1 MKEDDKIPFTAHL
14 EELRKRLVIC
24 CVAIGI
30 GVVIAYGF
38 KEKLFEILTIPL
50 VREMRPGDKLIFT
63 GLTEAFFTYMKVAF
77 LAGIMLASPVI
88 IYQFWSFVGPGLYKK
103 ERRYFV
109 PIVLL
114 SAFFFAGGS
123 LFCFFV
129 VFPFAFKFFLS
140 FATDVIQPLPSM
152 NEYLSFAS
160 VTMLAFGL
168 VFELPLVIVFL
179 ARLGIVTVDFLR
191 KNRKYA
197 ILLIFL
203 VAAILTPGPDVV
215 SQVLMAVPLMFLY
228 EVSIVGAIFLGKKK
242 EKKRAT
248 EPEKTN

>member
-1 MKEDDKIPFTAHL
+1 MREGDKIPFTAHL
-14 EELRKRLVIC
+14 EELRKRLIIC

-38 KEKLFEILTIPL
+38 KEKLFEILTLPL

-63 GLTEAFFTYMKVAF
+63 GLTEAFFTYMKVSF

-88 IYQFWSFVGPGLYKK
+88 IYQFWAFVGPGLYQK

-114 SAFFFAGGS
+114 SAFFFFGGS

-179 ARLGIVTVDFLR
+179 ARIGIVTVDFLR

-197 ILLIFL
+197 ILLIFV

-215 SQVLMAVPLMFLY
+215 SQVLMAIPLMFLY
-228 EVSIVGAIFLGKKK
+228 EISIIGAIFLGKKK
-242 EKKRAT
+242 EKKT
-248 EPEKTN
+248 DE

>member
-1 MKEDDKIPFTAHL
+1 MKEGDKIPFTAHL
-14 EELRKRLVIC
+14 EELRKRLIIC
-24 CVAIGI
+24 FVATGI

-38 KEKLFEILTIPL
+38 KEKLFEILTLPL

-63 GLTEAFFTYMKVAF
+63 GLTEAFFTYMKVSVI
-77 LAGIMLASPVI
+77 AGIILASPII
-88 IYQFWSFVGPGLYKK
+88 IYQFWAFVGPGLYQK
-103 ERRYFV
+103 EKRYFV

-114 SAFFFAGGS
+114 SAFFFIGGS

-160 VTMLAFGL
+160 KTILGFGL
-168 VFELPLVIVFL
+168 AFELPLVIVFL

-197 ILLIFL
+197 ILLIFII
-203 VAAILTPGPDVV
+203 AAILTPGPDVA
-215 SQVLMAVPLMFLY
+215 SQVLLAIPLMFLY
-228 EVSIVGAIFLGKKK
+228 EISIIGAKFFGKKK
-242 EKKRAT
+242 DG
-248 EPEKTN
+248 

>member
-14 EELRKRLVIC
+14 EELRKRLIIC
-24 CVAIGI
+24 FVAIGV
-30 GVVIAYGF
+30 GFLLAYGF
-38 KEKLFEILTIPL
+38 KEKLFEILTLPL
-50 VREMRPGDKLIFT
+50 IREMRPGDKLIFT
-63 GLTEAFFTYMKVAF
+63 GLTEAFFTYMKISF
-77 LAGIMLASPVI
+77 LAGIILASPVI
-88 IYQFWSFVGPGLYKK
+88 IYQFWSFVGPGLYQK

-114 SAFFFAGGS
+114 SAFFFVGGS

-152 NEYLSFAS
+152 KEYLSFVS
-160 VTMLAFGL
+160 VTILAFGL

-197 ILLIFL
+197 ILLIF
-203 VAAILTPGPDVV
+203 VAAAILTPGPDVV
-215 SQVLMAVPLMFLY
+215 SQVLMAFPLMFLY
-228 EVSIVGAIFLGKKK
+228 EISIIGAIFFGKKK
-242 EKKRAT
+242 EKKMG
-248 EPEKTN
+248 E

>member
-1 MKEDDKIPFTAHL
+1 MKDDDKIPFTAHL
-14 EELRKRLVIC
+14 EELRKRLIIC

-38 KEKLFEILTIPL
+38 KEKLFEILTLPL

-63 GLTEAFFTYMKVAF
+63 GLTEAFFTYMKVSF

-88 IYQFWSFVGPGLYKK
+88 IYQFWAFVGPGLYQK

-114 SAFFFAGGS
+114 SAFFFFGGS

-179 ARLGIVTVDFLR
+179 ARIGIVTVDFLR

-197 ILLIFL
+197 ILLIFV

-215 SQVLMAVPLMFLY
+215 SQVLMAIPLMFLY
-228 EVSIVGAIFLGKKK
+228 EISIVGAIFLGKKK
-242 EKKRAT
+242 EKKTGA
-248 EPEKTN
+248 

>member
-1 MKEDDKIPFTAHL
+1 MKKDDKIPFTAHL
-14 EELRKRLVIC
+14 EELRKRLIIC

-63 GLTEAFFTYMKVAF
+63 GLTEAFFTYMKVSF

-88 IYQFWSFVGPGLYKK
+88 IYQFWAFVGPGLYQK

-114 SAFFFAGGS
+114 SVFFFAGGS

-152 NEYLSFAS
+152 KEYLSFAS

-215 SQVLMAVPLMFLY
+215 SQVLMAFPLMFLY
-228 EVSIVGAIFLGKKK
+228 EISIVGAIFFGKKK
-242 EKKRAT
+242 EKKT
-248 EPEKTN
+248 SE

>member
-1 MKEDDKIPFTAHL
+1 MREGDKIPFTAHL
-14 EELRKRLVIC
+14 EELRKRLIIC

-38 KEKLFEILTIPL
+38 KEKLFEILTLPL
-50 VREMRPGDKLIFT
+50 IREMRPGDKLIFT
-63 GLTEAFFTYMKVAF
+63 GLTEAFFTYMKVSF

-88 IYQFWSFVGPGLYKK
+88 IYQFWAFVGPGLYQK

-114 SAFFFAGGS
+114 SAFFFFGGS

-152 NEYLSFAS
+152 KEYLSFAS

-215 SQVLMAVPLMFLY
+215 SQVLMAIPLMFLY
-228 EVSIVGAIFLGKKK
+228 EISIVGAIFLGKKK
-242 EKKRAT
+242 EKKT
-248 EPEKTN
+248 DD

>member
-1 MKEDDKIPFTAHL
+1 MREGDKIPFTAHL
-14 EELRKRLVIC
+14 EELRKRLIIC
-24 CVAIGI
+24 FVAIGI

-38 KEKLFEILTIPL
+38 KEKLFEILTLPL

-63 GLTEAFFTYMKVAF
+63 GLTEAFFTYMKIAF

-88 IYQFWSFVGPGLYKK
+88 IYQFWAFVGPGLYQK

-114 SAFFFAGGS
+114 SLFFFAGGS

-179 ARLGIVTVDFLR
+179 ARLGLVTVDFLR

-197 ILLIFL
+197 ILLIFI

-215 SQVLMAVPLMFLY
+215 SQVLMAIPLMFLY
-228 EVSIVGAIFLGKKK
+228 EISIVGAIFLGKKK
-242 EKKRAT
+242 EKKT
-248 EPEKTN
+248 GD

>member
-152 NEYLSFAS
+152 NEYLSFAT

-215 SQVLMAVPLMFLY
+215 SQVLMAFPLMFLY
-228 EVSIVGAIFLGKKK
+228 EISIVGAIFLGKKK
-242 EKKRAT
+242 EKKT
-248 EPEKTN
+248 DG

>member
-1 MKEDDKIPFTAHL
+1 MKKDDKIPFTAHL
-14 EELRKRLVIC
+14 EELRKRLIIC
-24 CVAIGI
+24 FVAIGI

-38 KEKLFEILTIPL
+38 KEKLFEILTLPL

-63 GLTEAFFTYMKVAF
+63 GLTEAFFTYMKVSF
-77 LAGIMLASPVI
+77 LAGIILSSPVI
-88 IYQFWSFVGPGLYKK
+88 IYQFWAFVGPGLYQK

-114 SAFFFAGGS
+114 SVFFFVGGS

-140 FATDVIQPLPSM
+140 FATDIIQPLPSM

-168 VFELPLVIVFL
+168 VFELPLIIVFL
-179 ARLGIVTVDFLR
+179 ARLGLVTVDFLR

-197 ILLIFL
+197 ILLIFI

-215 SQVLMAVPLMFLY
+215 SQVLMAFPLMFLY
-228 EVSIVGAIFLGKKK
+228 EISIIGAIFFGKKK
-242 EKKRAT
+242 EKKT
-248 EPEKTN
+248 DG

>member
-1 MKEDDKIPFTAHL
+1 MKKDDKIPFTAHL
-14 EELRKRLVIC
+14 EELRKRLIIC

-88 IYQFWSFVGPGLYKK
+88 IYQFWAFVGPGLYKK

-114 SAFFFAGGS
+114 SAFFFVGGS

-152 NEYLSFAS
+152 KEYLSFAS

-215 SQVLMAVPLMFLY
+215 SQVLMAFPLMFLY
-228 EVSIVGAIFLGKKK
+228 EISIVGAIFLGKKK
-242 EKKRAT
+242 EKKVDG
-248 EPEKTN
+248 

>member
-1 MKEDDKIPFTAHL
+1 MKDNDKIPFTAHL
-14 EELRKRLVIC
+14 EELRKRLIIC

-30 GVVIAYGF
+30 GVVIAYGV
-38 KEKLFEILTIPL
+38 KEKLFEILTLPL

-63 GLTEAFFTYMKVAF
+63 GLTEAFFTYMKISF

-88 IYQFWSFVGPGLYKK
+88 IYQFWAFVGPGLYQK

-114 SAFFFAGGS
+114 SLFFFAGGS

-152 NEYLSFAS
+152 KEYLSFAS

-215 SQVLMAVPLMFLY
+215 SQVLMAIPLMFLY
-228 EVSIVGAIFLGKKK
+228 EISIIGAIFFGKKK
-242 EKKRAT
+242 EKKT
-248 EPEKTN
+248 DD

>member
-1 MKEDDKIPFTAHL
+1 MKDGDKIPFTAHL

-38 KEKLFEILTIPL
+38 KEKLFEILTLPL
-50 VREMRPGDKLIFT
+50 IREMRPGDKLIFT
-63 GLTEAFFTYMKVAF
+63 GLTEAFFTYMKVSF

-88 IYQFWSFVGPGLYKK
+88 IYQFWAFVGPGLYQK

-114 SAFFFAGGS
+114 SLFFFAGGS
-123 LFCFFV
+123 FFCFFV

-152 NEYLSFAS
+152 KEYLSFAS

-179 ARLGIVTVDFLR
+179 ARLGVVTVDFLR

-215 SQVLMAVPLMFLY
+215 SQVLMAFPLMFLY
-228 EVSIVGAIFLGKKK
+228 EISIVGAIFLGKKK
-242 EKKRAT
+242 EKKT
-248 EPEKTN
+248 DG